1 MKSGWVTPRPDLT
14 QRKNEEVMSNCIIAM
29 QSATTA
35 KKAERAL
42 AAVRIPC
49 QTVSIDPTVTKRGC
63 GYGVSVGCSFLSD
76 AVRVLERKNIS
87 HGEVI
92 GGR

>member
-1 MKSGWVTPRPDLT
+1 
-14 QRKNEEVMSNCIIAM
+14 MSNCIIAM
-29 QSATTA
+29 HSATTA

-42 AAVRIPC
+42 AAVRIPSH
-49 QTVSIDPTVTKRGC
+49 TVSIDPTVTKRGC

-92 GGR
+92 GGY